1 VHTEQVAYV
10 VLGFVGAGLVGYL
23 RDRRLERR
31 SDAAARGAHQADELE
46 AVHQRIDRLEE
57 RHAQEMADM
66 TARILELHE
75 LVLSTVID
83 IRDRVAGLEG
93 LVAGY
98 MRPDNAKPARRRT
111 G

>member
-1 VHTEQVAYV
+1 LSARAWSATCATA
-10 VLGFVGAGLVGYL
+10 GSSGAATPPPGG
-23 RDRRLERR
+23 
-31 SDAAARGAHQADELE
+31 
-46 AVHQRIDRLEE
+46 RIDRLEE